1 MMFKMLYSKL
11 HRAHVTHTELHYN
24 GSLGIDRDLMDAAG
38 LCQGQQIDVV
48 SVANGKRFTTYVL
61 EEPRGSRRIGVYGA
75 AAHLAN
81 PGDIVII
88 LCYALMDEKE
98 AKNYQPKIVL
108 LNEKNG
114 MMENG

>member
-1 MMFKMLYSKL
+1 MIFKMLYSKL
-11 HRAHVTHTELHYN
+11 HRAHVTHIELHYN

-38 LCQGQQIDVV
+38 LVEYQQVDVV
-48 SVANGKRFTTYVL
+48 NVANGKRFTTYVF

-88 LCYALMDEKE
+88 LCYAMMDAKE
-98 AKNYQPKIVL
+98 AKAYTPKVVI
-108 LNEKNG
+108 LNENNEAV
-114 MMENG
+114 ENG

>member
-1 MMFKMLYSKL
+1 MIFKMLYSKL

-38 LCQGQQIDVV
+38 LLPSQQIDVV
-48 SVANGKRFTTYVL
+48 NVANGKRFTTYVL
-61 EEPRGSRRIGVYGA
+61 EEPRGSKRIGVYGA

-88 LCYALMDEKE
+88 LCYAMMDANE
-98 AKNYQPKIVL
+98 AKTHKPKVVL
-108 LNEKNG
+108 LNENNEAV
-114 MMENG
+114 ENG

>member
-38 LCQGQQIDVV
+38 LVAGQQIDVV
-48 SVANGKRFTTYVL
+48 NVANGKRFTTYVL
-61 EEPRGSRRIGVYGA
+61 EEKRGSKRIGVYGA

-88 LCYALMDEKE
+88 LCYALMDDKE
-98 AKNYQPKIVL
+98 RTTYKPKVVL
-108 LNEKNG
+108 LNENNEAV
-114 MMENG
+114 ENG

>member
-38 LCQGQQIDVV
+38 LMPGQQIDVV
-48 SVANGKRFTTYVL
+48 NVANGKRFTTYVL
-61 EEPRGSRRIGVYGA
+61 EEARGSKRIGVYGA

-81 PGDIVII
+81 AGDIVII
-88 LCYALMDEKE
+88 IAYVLMDEKE
-98 AKNYQPKIVL
+98 ARSYQPKIVI
-108 LNEKNG
+108 LNEQNG
-114 MMENG
+114 MVENG

>member
-38 LCQGQQIDVV
+38 LCAHQQIDVV
-48 SVANGKRFTTYVL
+48 NVANGKRFTTYVL
-61 EEPRGSRRIGVYGA
+61 EEPRGSKRIGVYGA

-81 PGDIVII
+81 SGDIVII
-88 LCYALMDEKE
+88 LCYAMMDAKE
-98 AKNYQPKIVL
+98 AKSHMPKVVI
-108 LNEKNG
+108 LNEKNEAV
-114 MMENG
+114 ENG

>member
-24 GSLGIDRDLMDAAG
+24 GSLGLDRDLMDAAG
-38 LCQGQQIDVV
+38 LVPYQQIDVV
-48 SVANGKRFTTYVL
+48 NVANGKRFTTYVF
-61 EEPRGSRRIGVYGA
+61 EEARGSKRIGVYGA

-88 LCYALMDEKE
+88 LCYAMMDAKE
-98 AKNYQPKIVL
+98 AKTHKPKIVIL
-108 LNEKNG
+108 DDQNN
-114 MMENG
+114 MHENG

>member
-38 LCQGQQIDVV
+38 LMPGQQIDVV
-48 SVANGKRFTTYVL
+48 NVANGKRFTTYVL
-61 EEPRGSRRIGVYGA
+61 EEKRGTRRIGVYGA

-88 LCYALMDEKE
+88 IAYVLMDQQE
-98 AKNYQPKIVL
+98 AKTYKPKIVL
-108 LNEKNG
+108 LNENNEAQ
-114 MMENG
+114 ENG

>member
-38 LCQGQQIDVV
+38 LMPGQQIDVV

-61 EEPRGSRRIGVYGA
+61 EEKRGSKRIGVYGA
-75 AAHLAN
+75 AAHLAK
-81 PGDIVII
+81 PGDIVIVI
-88 LCYALMDEKE
+88 AYAMMDEKE

-108 LNEKNG
+108 LNENNEAV
-114 MMENG
+114 ENG

>member
-38 LCQGQQIDVV
+38 LCVGQQIDVV
-48 SVANGKRFTTYVL
+48 NVANGKRFTTYVF
-61 EEPRGSRRIGVYGA
+61 EEKRGSRRIGVYGA

-88 LCYALMDEKE
+88 LCYALMDAKE
-98 AKNYQPKIVL
+98 APNYKAKVVIL
-108 LNEKNG
+108 DEKNNPV
-114 MMENG
+114 ENG

>member
-38 LCQGQQIDVV
+38 LLPHQQIDVV
-48 SVANGKRFTTYVL
+48 NVANGKRFTTYVL
-61 EEPRGSRRIGVYGA
+61 EEARGSKRIGVYGA

-81 PGDIVII
+81 PGDIII
-88 LCYALMDEKE
+88 IICYAMMTAEESKHW
-98 AKNYQPKIVL
+98 KPKVVL
-108 LNEKNG
+108 LNENNEAQ
-114 MMENG
+114 ENG